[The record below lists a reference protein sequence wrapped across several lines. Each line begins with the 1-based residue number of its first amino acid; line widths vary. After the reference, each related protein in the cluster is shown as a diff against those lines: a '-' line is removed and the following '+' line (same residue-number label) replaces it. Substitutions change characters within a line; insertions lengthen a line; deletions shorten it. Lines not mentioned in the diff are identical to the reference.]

1 MFSPDNSICTY
12 LSEKNKMILYS
23 RKMKAPFEKVVS
35 KVTQSLEQQ
44 GFGIV
49 TDIDVQDAF
58 LKNLKIGFRRY
69 KILGACNPQ
78 LAYNAI
84 NLEANAG
91 IMLPCHVVIQEHENG
106 EVEISAINP
115 LETRAAYPLTE
126 DLSLLS
132 REIGIRLRAAI
143 DFIHREAGRQHREVI
158 SCEGNCNYTLFIP
171 G

>member
-1 MFSPDNSICTY
+1 
-12 LSEKNKMILYS
+12 
-23 RKMKAPFEKVVS
+23 MKAPFDKVVS

-44 GFGIV
+44 GFAIV

-69 KILGACNPQ
+69 KILGACNAQ
-78 LAYNAI
+78 LAFNAI

-115 LETRAAYPLTE
+115 LETGTGYLLTE
-126 DLSLLS
+126 DLRLLS

-143 DFIHREAGRQHREVI
+143 DFIHRDANRQHREVI
-158 SCEGNCNYTLFIP
+158 SGEGNGNSSMFIP

>member
-1 MFSPDNSICTY
+1 
-12 LSEKNKMILYS
+12 
-23 RKMKAPFEKVVS
+23 MKAPFEKVVS

-49 TDIDVQDAF
+49 TDIDIQDAF
-58 LKNLKIGFRRY
+58 LKNLKVGFRRY

-84 NLEANAG
+84 NLEAVAG
-91 IMLPCHVVIQEHENG
+91 MMLPCHVVIQEHENG

-115 LETRAAYPLTE
+115 LETGTSYLLTE
-126 DLSLLS
+126 ELRLLS

-143 DFIHREAGRQHREVI
+143 DFIHRETNGKHREVI
-158 SCEGNCNYTLFIP
+158 SSEGNSNTSLFIP

>member
-1 MFSPDNSICTY
+1 
-12 LSEKNKMILYS
+12 MILYS
-23 RKMKAPFEKVVS
+23 RKMKVPFENVVS

-49 TDIDVQDAF
+49 TDIDVQEAF

-78 LAYNAI
+78 LAYKAI

-91 IMLPCHVVIQEHENG
+91 VMLPCQVVIQEHENG

-115 LETRAAYPLTE
+115 LETATAYLFTE
-126 DLSLLS
+126 DLTLLS

-143 DFIHREAGRQHREVI
+143 DFIHRETSRHYPEVI
-158 SCEGNCNYTLFIP
+158 SCEGNCNSTLFIP